1 MSKKITW
8 KPVHYNEMSKD
19 MIVYIKRRNGSTDY
33 IDFDENFH
41 TISGRFPENIKHMY
55 QLTDGFKDDKDGM
68 IAYMKQFKR
77 WTTEMFAESKMKYGT
92 GLLYTAGYSHTH
104 SVMSIFKQLT
114 KSNLYDFIEHPNSI
128 ESEYIEKNNNGGLQ
142 FAVGNITCESYSYD
156 FKNHFATCLTDKAF
170 YISANCGKEIT
181 LDKMPSYDELYMGYG
196 YLHVK
201 ITCSDPDIKKLIS
214 FSPHNIYTDI
224 VIMFVY
230 ELKTKNKM
238 SIKMEL
244 VQDGKPNCYKYDQED
259 LIQTRDI
266 FLNHYIKLSELKTK
280 HPTNK
285 LFKRSLSSIWG
296 TLTQKN
302 HLTRTEEQCIEQ
314 GLDYDFYDA
323 EFLIKDIKYNADGTE
338 YFELINSQ
346 KPYLHNLARIKAY
359 LSAFSRIKTARI
371 ALKKLKKVLRI
382 HTDSITFSEPF
393 KYESIT
399 GLLPEFKTSGLI
411 CWENVNTYHKIE

>member
-1 MSKKITW
+1 
-8 KPVHYNEMSKD
+8 
-19 MIVYIKRRNGSTDY
+19 
-33 IDFDENFH
+33 
-41 TISGRFPENIKHMY
+41 
-55 QLTDGFKDDKDGM
+55 
-68 IAYMKQFKR
+68 
-77 WTTEMFAESKMKYGT
+77 MFAESKMKYGT

-128 ESEYIEKNNNGGLQ
+128 ESEWMEKNNNGGLQ

-181 LDKMPSYDELYMGYG
+181 LDKMPSYCDLYMGYG

-244 VQDGKPNCYKYDQED
+244 IQDGKPNCYKYDQED

-359 LSAFSRIKTARI
+359 LSAFSRIKTAHI
-371 ALKKLKKVLRI
+371 ALKKLNKVLRI
-382 HTDSITFSEPF
+382 HTDSVSFSEPLNY
-393 KYESIT
+393 KGIT
-399 GLLPEFKTSGLI
+399 GLLPESKTTGLI
-411 CWENVNTYHKIE
+411 CWENVNSYQKIE